1 VEKAHNLPR
10 RNTIDRKR
18 AQLKG
23 FQEVLQV
30 QLLETLH
37 IFLMLQ
43 TMFNV
48 HGM

>member
-1 VEKAHNLPR
+1 MQKDHNVL
-10 RNTIDRKR
+10 K
-18 AQLKG
+18 LKG

-30 QLLETLH
+30 QLLEILH

-43 TMFNV
+43 TMLNM